1 MFRSVDMVT
10 NITSLTGNGLKDW
23 LIQRLSGVYFLLY
36 LAYLAFFFA
45 RHPQLTYADWS
56 QLFQCKLFQIA
67 TILALVALTLH
78 AWIGL
83 WTVTTDYIKCT
94 ILRLSTQSL
103 ILLVLLSQ
111 LLGGMMI
118 IWGR

>member
-1 MFRSVDMVT
+1 MVT

-23 LIQRLSGVYFLLY
+23 LIQRLTAVYF
-36 LAYLAFFFA
+36 AFYLAFIAGFLA
-45 RHPQLTYADWS
+45 LHPQLTYADWA

-67 TILALVALTLH
+67 SIIALFALTMH

-83 WTVTTDYIKCT
+83 WTVTTDYLKCT
-94 ILRLSTQSL
+94 AMRLSVQSL
-103 ILLVLLSQ
+103 VLLVLLVQ

-118 IWGR
+118 IWGQ

>member
-1 MFRSVDMVT
+1 MVT

-23 LIQRLSGVYFLLY
+23 LIQRLSAAYFVFY
-36 LAYLAFFFA
+36 LAYLAIFLIT
-45 RHPQLTYADWS
+45 HPQLTYTDWL

-67 TILALVALTLH
+67 TLLALFALTMH

-83 WTVTTDYIKCT
+83 WTVTTDYLKCT
-94 ILRLSTQSL
+94 ALRLSAQSL
-103 ILLVLLSQ
+103 ILLVLLTQ
-111 LLGGMMI
+111 LIGGVMI

>member
-1 MFRSVDMVT
+1 MVT

-23 LIQRLSGVYFLLY
+23 LIQRLSALYFAFY
-36 LAYLAFFFA
+36 LAYLAIFLVL
-45 RHPQLTYADWS
+45 HPQLTYAVWLE
-56 QLFQCKLFQIA
+56 LFQCKLFQIA
-67 TILALVALTLH
+67 SIIALVALTVH

-83 WTVTTDYIKCT
+83 WTVTTDYLKCT
-94 ILRLSTQSL
+94 AMRLSVQSL
-103 ILLVLLSQ
+103 LLFVLLAQ